1 MNPTDHIAQLVEQL
15 NEHNYRYAVL
25 NDPAISDQAYDTLM
39 RELSDLEA
47 QHPDLVQPDSP
58 TQRVTSDLTREFPT
72 VQHEVPMLSL
82 DNTYS
87 EDELRDFE
95 DRIRR
100 ELPDEE
106 LQYIAELKIDGVA
119 LSLIYENG
127 LLTRGV
133 TRGNGTQGEDITP
146 NVKTIRSIPI
156 RLKACAESM
165 SSNDSIG
172 EGLFSN
178 PVPYCEIRGEVYLD
192 HNTFDAINFQR
203 EKNEENP
210 FANPRNATSGSLKL
224 QDAQQ
229 VAERRLSFF
238 AYSFRS
244 PAIQLPTHGENLS
257 YLERLGLPVTENALC
272 NNIDDIL
279 TFARKWQE
287 KRPDLPYDIDGIVIK
302 VNSITQ
308 QNKLGA
314 TSKSPR
320 WAISYKYSAEQAE
333 TVLKRITLQ
342 VGRTGVI
349 TPVANLEPLQLAGT
363 TVSRAT
369 LHNAEELERKDI
381 REGDTV
387 ILEKGGDVIPKV
399 VRVVTAKR
407 AKDTVAFEFPKNC
420 PICDAPLIKDESE
433 VAIRCDNSQ
442 CPAQLKG
449 NIRHFA
455 SRTAM
460 DIEGLGIALVEQLVN
475 SGLVRDVGDLYN
487 LELDEL
493 AGLERMAEKSAQ
505 NVLAALKAS
514 KQQPFHRVLFA
525 LGIRHVGATVART
538 LSDNFRSID
547 RLRDTPPEEIAA
559 VHEIGAA
566 IAESIHT
573 YLNDNSN
580 WDWMGWVFNPSPNIY
595 AHIDKGGDWNLIK
608 KLRAAGINLESEAP
622 AETGPKDLNGK
633 TVVVTGTF
641 SRWGRQQF
649 QDRIRTL
656 GGKPTSSV
664 SGKTTLVIAGEKAGS
679 KLAKAEQLGIEILDE
694 EEFFSKY
701 IGEEDAS

>member
-1 MNPTDHIAQLVEQL
+1 MNPADRIAQLVEQL

-25 NDPAISDQAYDTLM
+25 NDPAISDRAYDTLM
-39 RELSDLEA
+39 RELSDLET

-72 VQHEVPMLSL
+72 VQHEIPMLSL

-106 LQYIAELKIDGVA
+106 LQYVAELKIDGVA

-156 RLKACAESM
+156 RL
-165 SSNDSIG
+165 SN
-172 EGLFSN
+172 L
-178 PVPYCEIRGEVYLD
+178 VPYCEIRGEVYLD
-192 HNTFDAINFQR
+192 HNTFDAINVQR

-257 YLERLGLPVTENALC
+257 YLERLGLPVNTNHALC
-272 NNIDDIL
+272 DNIDDIL
-279 TFARKWQE
+279 TQAREWEEERQKLE
-287 KRPDLPYDIDGIVIK
+287 YDIDGIVIK
-302 VNSITQ
+302 VNSIAQ

-333 TVLKRITLQ
+333 TVLEDITLQ
-342 VGRTGVI
+342 VGRTGVV
-349 TPVANLEPLQLAGT
+349 TPVANLEPVQLAGT

-381 REGDTV
+381 RKGDTV

-407 AKDTVAFEFPKNC
+407 AKDAIAFEFPKNC
-420 PICDAPLIKDESE
+420 PVCKSPLIKDESE
-433 VAIRCDNSQ
+433 VAIRCENTQ

-460 DIEGLGIALVEQLVN
+460 DIEGLGTALVDQLVDN
-475 SGLVRDVGDLYN
+475 KLVRDVGDLYN
-487 LELDEL
+487 LESKEL
-493 AGLERMAEKSAQ
+493 AGLERMAKKSAQ
-505 NVLAALKAS
+505 NVLDALENS

-538 LSDNFRSID
+538 LSDNFHSID
-547 RLRDTPPEEIAA
+547 RLRDIPPEEIAA
-559 VHEIGAA
+559 IHEIGGA

-573 YLNDNSN
+573 YLNIESN
-580 WDWMGWVFNPSPNIY
+580 WAIVE
-595 AHIDKGGDWNLIK
+595 

-622 AETGPKDLNGK
+622 ADTGPKPLDGK

-641 SRWGRQQF
+641 TRWGRQQA
-649 QDRIRTL
+649 QDLIRAL

-664 SGKTTLVIAGEKAGS
+664 SGKTDLVIAGEKAGS
-679 KLAKAEQLGIEILDE
+679 KRTKAEQLGIDILDE
-694 EEFFSKY
+694 EAFFSKY
-701 IGEEDAS
+701 VREENA

>member
-1 MNPTDHIAQLVEQL
+1 MKPTDRIAQLVEQL

-25 NDPAISDQAYDTLM
+25 NNPAISDRAYDALM
-39 RELSDLEA
+39 RELIDLEA
-47 QHPDLVQPDSP
+47 RHPDLIQPDSP

-100 ELPDEE
+100 ELPEEE
-106 LQYIAELKIDGVA
+106 LQYVAELKIDGVA

-156 RLKACAESM
+156 RLK
-165 SSNDSIG
+165 D
-172 EGLFSN
+172 

-192 HNTFDAINFQR
+192 HNTFDAINVQR
-203 EKNEENP
+203 EENEENP

-244 PAIQLPTHGENLS
+244 RDIQLSTHSENLS
-257 YLERLGLPVTENALC
+257 YLERLGLPVTENDLC
-272 NNIDDIL
+272 NNIDDII
-279 TFARKWQE
+279 TQAREWQE
-287 KRPDLPYDIDGIVIK
+287 KRPDLEYDIDGIVIK
-302 VNSITQ
+302 VNSIAQ

-349 TPVANLEPLQLAGT
+349 TPVANLEPVQLAGT

-399 VRVVTAKR
+399 VRVVAAKR
-407 AKDTVAFEFPKNC
+407 TKDAIAFEFPKNC
-420 PICDAPLIKDESE
+420 PVCNGPLIKDETE

-460 DIEGLGIALVEQLVN
+460 DIEGLGTALVEQLVDN
-475 SGLVRDVGDLYN
+475 KLVRDVGDLYN
-487 LELDEL
+487 LKLEQL
-493 AGLERMAEKSAQ
+493 ADLERMAEKSAQ
-505 NVLAALKAS
+505 NVRDALETS

-525 LGIRHVGATVART
+525 LGIRHIGATVARA
-538 LSDNFRSID
+538 LSDNFHSID
-547 RLRDTPPEEIAA
+547 RLRDTPPEEIEA
-559 VHEIGAA
+559 VHEIGTA
-566 IAESIHT
+566 IAKSIHT
-573 YLNDNSN
+573 YLNIDSN
-580 WDWMGWVFNPSPNIY
+580 WTIVE
-595 AHIDKGGDWNLIK
+595 
-608 KLRAAGINLESEAP
+608 KLRDAGITLESEAP
-622 AETGPKDLNGK
+622 AETGPKPLDGK

-641 SRWGRQQF
+641 SRWGRQQA
-649 QDRIRTL
+649 QDLIRAL

-664 SGKTTLVIAGEKAGS
+664 SGKTDLVIAGEKAGS
-679 KLAKAEQLGIEILDE
+679 KLTKAEQLNIEILNE
-694 EEFFSKY
+694 EKFFSKY
-701 IGEEDAS
+701 IGEENV

>member
-1 MNPTDHIAQLVEQL
+1 MTPTDRIAQLVEQL

-25 NDPAISDQAYDTLM
+25 NAPVISDQAYDALM

-47 QHPDLVQPDSP
+47 RHPDLIQPDSP

-106 LQYIAELKIDGVA
+106 LQYVAELKIDGVA

-133 TRGNGTQGEDITP
+133 TRGDGTHGEDITP
-146 NVKTIRSIPI
+146 NVKTIKSIPI
-156 RLKACAESM
+156 RL
-165 SSNDSIG
+165 
-172 EGLFSN
+172 SN
-178 PVPYCEIRGEVYLD
+178 PVPDCEIRGEVYLKHED
-192 HNTFDAINFQR
+192 FDEINIQR

-229 VAERRLSFF
+229 VAERRLSFL
-238 AYSFRS
+238 AYNFRLLK
-244 PAIQLPTHGENLS
+244 AEQATHLSTHYENLS
-257 YLERLGLPVTENALC
+257 HLDHLNVPVTENTLC

-279 TFARKWQE
+279 TFAREWQE
-287 KRPDLPYDIDGIVIK
+287 KRPDLEYDIDGIVIK
-302 VNSITQ
+302 VNSIAQ

-320 WAISYKYSAEQAE
+320 WAISYKYSAEQTE

-342 VGRTGVI
+342 VGRTGVV
-349 TPVANLEPLQLAGT
+349 TPVANLEPVQLAGT

-407 AKDTVAFEFPKNC
+407 AKDAIAFEFPKNC
-420 PICDAPLIKDESE
+420 PVCKAPLIEDETE

-442 CPAQLKG
+442 CSAQLKG

-460 DIEGLGIALVEQLVN
+460 DIEGLGTALVDQLVD
-475 SGLVRDVGDLYN
+475 SKLVRDVGDLYN
-487 LELDEL
+487 LKLGEL
-493 AGLERMAEKSAQ
+493 AGLERMAEKSAK
-505 NVLAALKAS
+505 NVLDALATS

-525 LGIRHVGATVART
+525 LGIRHIGDTVARV
-538 LSDNFRSID
+538 LSDNFHSID
-547 RLRDTPPEEIAA
+547 RLRDTPPEEIEA

-566 IAESIHT
+566 IAESIHA
-573 YLNDNSN
+573 YLDDNSN

-608 KLRAAGINLESEAP
+608 KLHAAGINLESETP
-622 AETGPKDLNGK
+622 ADTGPKPLDGK

-641 SRWGRQQF
+641 SHWGRQQI
-649 QDRIRTL
+649 QDHIRTL

-664 SGKTTLVIAGEKAGS
+664 SGKTDLVIAGENAGS
-679 KLAKAEQLGIEILDE
+679 KLEKAIQLGIAILKE
-694 EEFFSKY
+694 EKFVELIDK
-701 IGEEDAS
+701 ENA

>member
-1 MNPTDHIAQLVEQL
+1 MKPSDRIAQLVEQL

-25 NDPAISDQAYDTLM
+25 NDPVISDREYDVLM
-39 RELSDLEA
+39 RELGDLEA
-47 QHPDLVQPDSP
+47 RHPDLIQPDSP

-106 LQYIAELKIDGVA
+106 LQYVAELKIDGVA

-133 TRGNGTQGEDITP
+133 TRGNGTQGEDVTP

-156 RLKACAESM
+156 RLK
-165 SSNDSIG
+165 D
-172 EGLFSN
+172 

-192 HNTFDAINFQR
+192 HNTFDAINVQR

-229 VAERRLSFF
+229 VAERHLSFL

-244 PAIQLPTHGENLS
+244 PDTQLPTHGENLS
-257 YLERLGLPVTENALC
+257 YLERLGLPVTENDLC
-272 NNIDDIL
+272 NNIDDII
-279 TFARKWQE
+279 TQAREWQE
-287 KRPDLPYDIDGIVIK
+287 KRPDLEYDIDGIVIK
-302 VNSITQ
+302 VNSIAQ

-320 WAISYKYSAEQAE
+320 WAISFKYSAEQAE
-333 TVLKRITLQ
+333 TVLEDITLQ
-342 VGRTGVI
+342 VGRTGVV
-349 TPVANLEPLQLAGT
+349 TPVANLKSVQLAGT

-381 REGDTV
+381 RKGDTV

-407 AKDTVAFEFPKNC
+407 AKDAIAFEFPKNC
-420 PICDAPLIKDESE
+420 PVCKSPLIKDESE
-433 VAIRCDNSQ
+433 VAIRCENSQ

-460 DIEGLGIALVEQLVN
+460 DIEGLGTALVEQLVN
-475 SGLVRDVGDLYN
+475 RKLVRDVGDLYN

-493 AGLERMAEKSAQ
+493 ADLERLAKKSAQ
-505 NVLAALKAS
+505 NVLDALKAS
-514 KQQPFHRVLFA
+514 KQQPFHCVLFA
-525 LGIRHVGATVART
+525 LGIRHIGATVART
-538 LSDNFRSID
+538 LSDNFHSID

-573 YLNDNSN
+573 YLNIESN
-580 WDWMGWVFNPSPNIY
+580 WAIVE
-595 AHIDKGGDWNLIK
+595 
-608 KLRAAGINLESEAP
+608 KLRAAGISLESEAP
-622 AETGPKDLNGK
+622 ADTGSKPLDGK

-641 SRWGRQQF
+641 SRWGRQQA
-649 QDRIRTL
+649 QDLIRTL

-664 SGKTTLVIAGEKAGS
+664 SGKTDLVIAGEKAGS
-679 KLAKAEQLGIEILDE
+679 KRTKAEQLDIDILDE

-701 IGEEDAS
+701 VSEENV

>member
-1 MNPTDHIAQLVEQL
+1 MTPTNRIAQLVEQL

-25 NDPAISDQAYDTLM
+25 NDPAISDREYDALM
-39 RELSDLEA
+39 DELSDLEA
-47 QHPDLVQPDSP
+47 RHPDLIQPDSP

-72 VQHEVPMLSL
+72 VQHDIPMLSL

-106 LQYIAELKIDGVA
+106 LQYVAELKIDGVA

-146 NVKTIRSIPI
+146 NVKTIKSIPI
-156 RLKACAESM
+156 RLKTCAESM

-192 HNTFDAINFQR
+192 HNTFDAINVLR

-257 YLERLGLPVTENALC
+257 YLERLGLPVNANRALC
-272 NNIDDIL
+272 DNIDDIIAQ
-279 TFARKWQE
+279 AREWQE

-302 VNSITQ
+302 VNSIAQ

-349 TPVANLEPLQLAGT
+349 TPVANLKPVQLAGT

-407 AKDTVAFEFPKNC
+407 AKDTIAFEFPKNC
-420 PICDAPLIKDESE
+420 PVCDAPLIKDKTE

-442 CPAQLKG
+442 CLAQLKG

-460 DIEGLGIALVEQLVN
+460 DIEGLGIALVEQLVDN
-475 SGLVRDVGDLYN
+475 ELELVRDVGDLYN
-487 LELDEL
+487 LELEQL

-505 NVLAALKAS
+505 NVLNALEAS

-525 LGIRHVGATVART
+525 LGIRHIGATVARA
-538 LSDNFRSID
+538 LSDNFHSID
-547 RLRDTPPEEIAA
+547 RLRDTQPEEIEA
-559 VHEIGAA
+559 VHEIGSA

-573 YLNDNSN
+573 YLNTESN
-580 WDWMGWVFNPSPNIY
+580 WTIVE
-595 AHIDKGGDWNLIK
+595 

-622 AETGPKDLNGK
+622 ADTGPKPLDGK

-641 SRWGRQQF
+641 SRWGRQQA
-649 QDRIRTL
+649 QDLIRTL

-664 SGKTTLVIAGEKAGS
+664 SGKTDLVIAGEKAGS
-679 KLAKAEQLGIEILDE
+679 KRTKAEQLGIDVLNE
-694 EEFFSKY
+694 EEFVEL
-701 IGEEDAS
+701 IGEENA

>member
-1 MNPTDHIAQLVEQL
+1 MTPTNRIAQLVEQL

-25 NDPAISDQAYDTLM
+25 NAPAISDREYDTLM

-47 QHPDLVQPDSP
+47 RHPNLIQPDSP

-72 VQHEVPMLSL
+72 VQHDIPMLSL

-106 LQYIAELKIDGVA
+106 LQYVAELKIDGVA

-146 NVKTIRSIPI
+146 NVKTIKSIPI
-156 RLKACAESM
+156 RLKACAE
-165 SSNDSIG
+165 I
-172 EGLFSN
+172 GLFSN

-192 HNTFDAINFQR
+192 HNTFDAINVLR

-257 YLERLGLPVTENALC
+257 YLERLGLPVNANRALC
-272 NNIDDIL
+272 DNIDDIIAQ
-279 TFARKWQE
+279 AREWQE

-302 VNSITQ
+302 VNSIAQ

-333 TVLKRITLQ
+333 TVLKEITLQ

-349 TPVANLEPLQLAGT
+349 TPVANLEPVQLAGT

-381 REGDTV
+381 QEGDTV

-407 AKDTVAFEFPKNC
+407 AKDAIAFEFPKNC
-420 PICDAPLIKDESE
+420 PVCDATLIKDKSE

-449 NIRHFA
+449 NLRHFA

-460 DIEGLGIALVEQLVN
+460 DIEGLGIALVEQLVDN
-475 SGLVRDVGDLYN
+475 KLVRHVGDLYN
-487 LELDEL
+487 LKLDEL

-505 NVLAALKAS
+505 NVLDALEAS
-514 KQQPFHRVLFA
+514 KQQPFYRVLFA
-525 LGIRHVGATVART
+525 LGIRHIGATVARV
-538 LSDNFRSID
+538 LSDNFHSID
-547 RLRDTPPEEIAA
+547 RLRDTQPEKIEV
-559 VHEIGAA
+559 VHEIGTA

-573 YLNDNSN
+573 YLNTESN
-580 WDWMGWVFNPSPNIY
+580 WTIVE
-595 AHIDKGGDWNLIK
+595 

-622 AETGPKDLNGK
+622 AETGPKPLNGK

-641 SRWGRQQF
+641 SRWGRQQA
-649 QDRIRTL
+649 QDLIRAL

-664 SGKTTLVIAGEKAGS
+664 SGKTDLVIAGEKAGS
-679 KLAKAEQLGIEILDE
+679 KRTKAEQLGIDVLNE
-694 EEFFSKY
+694 EEFVEL
-701 IGEEDAS
+701 IGEENA

>member
-1 MNPTDHIAQLVEQL
+1 MNPTDRIAQLVEQL

-25 NDPAISDQAYDTLM
+25 NDPVISDREYDTLM

-47 QHPDLVQPDSP
+47 RHPDLIQPDSP

-72 VQHEVPMLSL
+72 VQHDIPMLSL

-106 LQYIAELKIDGVA
+106 LQYVAELKIDGVA

-146 NVKTIRSIPI
+146 NVKTIKSIPI

-192 HNTFDAINFQR
+192 HNTFDEINVQR

-244 PAIQLPTHGENLS
+244 PAIQLSTHGENLS
-257 YLERLGLPVTENALC
+257 YLERLGLPVNTNRALC
-272 NNIDDIL
+272 DNIDDIIAQ
-279 TFARKWQE
+279 AREWQE

-302 VNSITQ
+302 VNNIAQ

-349 TPVANLEPLQLAGT
+349 TPVANLEPVQLAGT

-407 AKDTVAFEFPKNC
+407 AKDAIAFEFPKNC
-420 PICDAPLIKDESE
+420 PVCKAPLTEDETE

-460 DIEGLGIALVEQLVN
+460 DIEGLGIALVDQLVDN
-475 SGLVRDVGDLYN
+475 KLVRDVGDLYN
-487 LELDEL
+487 LKLEQL
-493 AGLERMAEKSAQ
+493 ADLERMAEKSAQ
-505 NVLAALKAS
+505 NVLQALEAS

-525 LGIRHVGATVART
+525 LGIRHIGATVARV
-538 LSDNFRSID
+538 LSDNFHSID
-547 RLRDTPPEEIAA
+547 RLRDTQPEEIEA

-566 IAESIHT
+566 IAESIHI
-573 YLNDNSN
+573 YLNTESN
-580 WDWMGWVFNPSPNIY
+580 WTIVE
-595 AHIDKGGDWNLIK
+595 

-622 AETGPKDLNGK
+622 ADTGPKPLDGK

-641 SRWGRQQF
+641 SRWGRQQA
-649 QDRIRTL
+649 QDLIRTL
-656 GGKPTSSV
+656 GGTPTSSV
-664 SGKTTLVIAGEKAGS
+664 SGKTDLVIAGEKAGS
-679 KLAKAEQLGIEILDE
+679 KLAKAEQLDIKILDE
-694 EEFFSKY
+694 EAFVKL
-701 IGEEDAS
+701 IDEENA

>member
-1 MNPTDHIAQLVEQL
+1 MTPTNRIAQLVEQL

-25 NDPAISDQAYDTLM
+25 NDPAISDREYDALM
-39 RELSDLEA
+39 DELSDLEA
-47 QHPDLVQPDSP
+47 RHPHLIQPDSP

-72 VQHEVPMLSL
+72 VQHDIPMLSL

-106 LQYIAELKIDGVA
+106 LQYVAELKIDGVA

-146 NVKTIRSIPI
+146 NVKTIKSIPI
-156 RLKACAESM
+156 RLKTCAE
-165 SSNDSIG
+165 I
-172 EGLFSN
+172 GLFSN

-192 HNTFDAINFQR
+192 HNTFDAINVLR

-257 YLERLGLPVTENALC
+257 YLERLGLPVNANRALC
-272 NNIDDIL
+272 DNIDDIIAQ
-279 TFARKWQE
+279 AREWQE

-302 VNSITQ
+302 VNSIAQ

-333 TVLKRITLQ
+333 TVLKEITLQ

-349 TPVANLEPLQLAGT
+349 TPVANLEPVQLAGT

-369 LHNAEELERKDI
+369 LHNAGELERKDI

-407 AKDTVAFEFPKNC
+407 TKDAIAFKFPKNC
-420 PICDAPLIKDESE
+420 PVCNGPLIKDKTE

-442 CPAQLKG
+442 CLAQLKG

-460 DIEGLGIALVEQLVN
+460 DIEGLGTALVEQLVDR
-475 SGLVRDVGDLYN
+475 GLVRDVGDLYN
-487 LELDEL
+487 LELEQL
-493 AGLERMAEKSAQ
+493 ANLERMAEKSAQ
-505 NVLAALKAS
+505 NVLDALEAS

-525 LGIRHVGATVART
+525 LGILHIGATVARV
-538 LSDNFRSID
+538 LSDNFHNID
-547 RLRDTPPEEIAA
+547 HLRDTQPEEIEA

-566 IAESIHT
+566 IAESIHA
-573 YLNDNSN
+573 YLNIDSN
-580 WDWMGWVFNPSPNIY
+580 WAIV
-595 AHIDKGGDWNLIK
+595 K
-608 KLRAAGINLESEAP
+608 KLRATGINLESEAP
-622 AETGPKDLNGK
+622 ADTGPKPLDGK

-641 SRWGRQQF
+641 SRWGRQQA
-649 QDRIRTL
+649 QDLIRAL

-664 SGKTTLVIAGEKAGS
+664 SGKTDLVIVGEKAGS
-679 KLAKAEQLGIEILDE
+679 KRTKAEQLGIDVLNE

-701 IGEEDAS
+701 ISEENA

>member
-1 MNPTDHIAQLVEQL
+1 MTPTNRIAQLVEQL

-25 NDPAISDQAYDTLM
+25 NDPVISDREYDTLL

-47 QHPDLVQPDSP
+47 RHPDLIQPDSP

-72 VQHEVPMLSL
+72 VQHDIPMLSL

-146 NVKTIRSIPI
+146 NVKTIKSIPI
-156 RLKACAESM
+156 RLKACAE
-165 SSNDSIG
+165 I
-172 EGLFSN
+172 GLFSN
-178 PVPYCEIRGEVYLD
+178 LVPYCEIRGEVYLD
-192 HNTFDAINFQR
+192 HNTFDAINVQR

-257 YLERLGLPVTENALC
+257 YLERLGLPVNANRALC
-272 NNIDDIL
+272 DNIDDIIAQ
-279 TFARKWQE
+279 AREWQE

-302 VNSITQ
+302 VNSLAQ

-333 TVLKRITLQ
+333 TVLKEITLQ

-349 TPVANLEPLQLAGT
+349 TPVANLEPVQLAGT

-407 AKDTVAFEFPKNC
+407 TKDAIAFKFPKNC
-420 PICDAPLIKDESE
+420 PVCNGPLVKDKTE

-460 DIEGLGIALVEQLVN
+460 DIEGLGTALVEQLVDN
-475 SGLVRDVGDLYN
+475 EFVRDVGDLYN

-493 AGLERMAEKSAQ
+493 ASLERMAEKSAQ
-505 NVLAALKAS
+505 NVLNALKAS

-525 LGIRHVGATVART
+525 LGIRHIGATVARA
-538 LSDNFRSID
+538 LSDNFHSID
-547 RLRDTPPEEIAA
+547 RLRETQPEEIEA
-559 VHEIGAA
+559 VHEIGTA
-566 IAESIHT
+566 IAESIHA
-573 YLNDNSN
+573 YLDDKNN
-580 WDWMGWVFNPSPNIY
+580 WAIVE
-595 AHIDKGGDWNLIK
+595 
-608 KLRAAGINLESEAP
+608 KLRAAGLILETEAP
-622 AETGPKDLNGK
+622 TDTGPKPLDDK

-641 SRWGRQQF
+641 SRWGRQQA
-649 QDRIRTL
+649 QDLIRTL

-664 SGKTTLVIAGEKAGS
+664 SGKTDLVIAGEKAGS
-679 KLAKAEQLGIEILDE
+679 KRTKAEQLGIDILDE
-694 EEFFSKY
+694 EAFVEL
-701 IGEEDAS
+701 IGEENA

>member
-1 MNPTDHIAQLVEQL
+1 MTPTNRIAQLVEQL

-25 NDPAISDQAYDTLM
+25 NDPAISDREYDALM
-39 RELSDLEA
+39 DELSDLEA
-47 QHPDLVQPDSP
+47 RHPNLIQPDSP

-72 VQHEVPMLSL
+72 VQHDIPMLSL

-100 ELPDEE
+100 ELPDED
-106 LQYIAELKIDGVA
+106 LQYVAELKIDGVA

-146 NVKTIRSIPI
+146 NVKTIKSIPI
-156 RLKACAESM
+156 RLKACAE
-165 SSNDSIG
+165 I
-172 EGLFSN
+172 GLFSN

-192 HNTFDAINFQR
+192 HNTFDAINVLR

-257 YLERLGLPVTENALC
+257 YLERLGLPVNANRALC
-272 NNIDDIL
+272 DNIDDIIAQ
-279 TFARKWQE
+279 AREWQE

-302 VNSITQ
+302 VNSIAQ

-349 TPVANLEPLQLAGT
+349 TPVANLEPVQLAGT

-369 LHNAEELERKDI
+369 LHNAEELKRKDI
-381 REGDTV
+381 QEGDTV

-399 VRVVTAKR
+399 VRVVTTKR
-407 AKDTVAFEFPKNC
+407 AKDAVKFKFPENC
-420 PICDAPLIKDESE
+420 PVCNTDLIIDESE
-433 VAIRCDNSQ
+433 VAIRCGNSQ

-460 DIEGLGIALVEQLVN
+460 DIEGLGTALVDQLVDN
-475 SGLVRDVGDLYN
+475 ELVRDVGDLYN
-487 LELDEL
+487 LQLNEL
-493 AGLERMAEKSAQ
+493 ASLERMAEKSAQ
-505 NVLAALKAS
+505 NVLDALEAS

-525 LGIRHVGATVART
+525 LGIRHIGATVARA
-538 LSDNFRSID
+538 LSDNFHSID
-547 RLRDTPPEEIAA
+547 RLRDTQPEEIEA

-566 IAESIHT
+566 IAESIHA
-573 YLNDNSN
+573 YLNIKSN
-580 WDWMGWVFNPSPNIY
+580 WAIV
-595 AHIDKGGDWNLIK
+595 K
-608 KLRAAGINLESEAP
+608 KLRRAGINLESETP
-622 AETGPKDLNGK
+622 TDTGPKPLDDK

-641 SRWGRQQF
+641 SRWGRQQA
-649 QDRIRTL
+649 QDLIRTL

-664 SGKTTLVIAGEKAGS
+664 SGKTDLVIAGEKAGS
-679 KLAKAEQLGIEILDE
+679 KRTKAEQLGIDVLNE
-694 EEFFSKY
+694 EEFVEL
-701 IGEEDAS
+701 IGEENA

>member
-1 MNPTDHIAQLVEQL
+1 MTPTNRIAQLVEQL

-25 NDPAISDQAYDTLM
+25 NDPAISDREYDALM
-39 RELSDLEA
+39 DELSDLEA
-47 QHPDLVQPDSP
+47 RHPNLIQPDSP

-72 VQHEVPMLSL
+72 VQHDIPMLSL

-106 LQYIAELKIDGVA
+106 LQYVAELKIDGVA

-146 NVKTIRSIPI
+146 NVKTIKSIPI
-156 RLKACAESM
+156 RLKTCAESM

-192 HNTFDAINFQR
+192 HNTFDAINVLR

-257 YLERLGLPVTENALC
+257 YLERLGLPVNANRALC
-272 NNIDDIL
+272 DNIDDIIAQ
-279 TFARKWQE
+279 AREWQE

-302 VNSITQ
+302 VNSIAQ

-349 TPVANLEPLQLAGT
+349 TPVANLKPVQLAGT

-407 AKDTVAFEFPKNC
+407 AKDAIAFEFPTNC
-420 PICDAPLIKDESE
+420 PVCKAPLTEDETE
-433 VAIRCDNSQ
+433 VAIRCENSQ

-460 DIEGLGIALVEQLVN
+460 DIEGLGIALVEQLVDN
-475 SGLVRDVGDLYN
+475 ELVRDVGDLYN
-487 LELDEL
+487 LKLEQL

-505 NVLAALKAS
+505 NVLNALEAS

-525 LGIRHVGATVART
+525 LGIRHIGTTVARA
-538 LSDNFRSID
+538 LSDNFHSID
-547 RLRDTPPEEIAA
+547 RLRDTPPEEIEA

-566 IAESIHT
+566 IAESIHA
-573 YLNDNSN
+573 YLKYEDN
-580 WDWMGWVFNPSPNIY
+580 WAIVE
-595 AHIDKGGDWNLIK
+595 
-608 KLRAAGINLESEAP
+608 KLRAADINLKSEAP
-622 AETGPKDLNGK
+622 ADTGPKPLDGEIGER
-633 TVVVTGTF
+633 VVVTGTF
-641 SRWGRQQF
+641 TRWGRQQI
-649 QDRIRTL
+649 QDLIRTL

-679 KLAKAEQLGIEILDE
+679 KRTKAEQLGIKILDE
-694 EEFFSKY
+694 EAFVKLIS
-701 IGEEDAS
+701 EENA

>member
-1 MNPTDHIAQLVEQL
+1 MNPTNRIAQLVEQL

-25 NDPAISDQAYDTLM
+25 NDPVISDREYDALM

-47 QHPDLVQPDSP
+47 RHPDLIQPDSP

-72 VQHEVPMLSL
+72 VQHDVPMLSL

-106 LQYIAELKIDGVA
+106 LQYVAELKIDGVA

-133 TRGNGTQGEDITP
+133 TRGNGTHGEDITP
-146 NVKTIRSIPI
+146 NVKTIKSIPI

-165 SSNDSIG
+165 SSNDAIG

-178 PVPYCEIRGEVYLD
+178 LIPYCEIRGEVYLD
-192 HNTFDAINFQR
+192 HNTFDAINVQR

-244 PAIQLPTHGENLS
+244 PTIQLPTHGENLS
-257 YLERLGLPVTENALC
+257 YLERLGLPVTEHVLC
-272 NNIDDIL
+272 KNIDDIIAQ
-279 TFARKWQE
+279 TREWQE
-287 KRPDLPYDIDGIVIK
+287 ERQKLEYDIDGIVIK
-302 VNSITQ
+302 VNSIAQ
-308 QNKLGA
+308 QHKLGA

-342 VGRTGVI
+342 VGRTGVV
-349 TPVANLEPLQLAGT
+349 TPVANLEPVQLAGT

-407 AKDTVAFEFPKNC
+407 AQDAVPFAFPKNC
-420 PICDAPLIKDESE
+420 PVCNALLIKDETE

-460 DIEGLGIALVEQLVN
+460 DIEGLGTALVEQLVDN
-475 SGLVRDVGDLYN
+475 KLVRDVGDLYN
-487 LELDEL
+487 LKLDEL

-505 NVLAALKAS
+505 NVLHALDAS
-514 KQQPFHRVLFA
+514 KQQSFHRVLFA
-525 LGIRHVGATVART
+525 LGIRHIGATVART
-538 LSDNFRSID
+538 LSDNFHNID
-547 RLRDTPPEEIAA
+547 RLRDTPPEEIEA

-573 YLNDNSN
+573 YLNIDSN
-580 WDWMGWVFNPSPNIY
+580 WAIVE
-595 AHIDKGGDWNLIK
+595 
-608 KLRAAGINLESEAP
+608 KLRAAGITLESEAP
-622 AETGPKDLNGK
+622 ADTGPKPLEDK

-641 SRWGRQQF
+641 TRWGRQQA
-649 QDRIRTL
+649 QDLIRAL

-664 SGKTTLVIAGEKAGS
+664 SGKTDLVIAGEKAGS
-679 KLAKAEQLGIEILDE
+679 KRTKAEQMGIDILDE
-694 EEFFSKY
+694 EAFVEL
-701 IGEEDAS
+701 IGEENA

>member
-1 MNPTDHIAQLVEQL
+1 MKPTDRIAQLVEQL

-25 NDPAISDQAYDTLM
+25 NAPVISDRAYDTLM

-47 QHPDLVQPDSP
+47 QHPDLIQPDSP

-72 VQHEVPMLSL
+72 VQHDIPMLSL

-106 LQYIAELKIDGVA
+106 LQYVAELKIDGVA

-146 NVKTIRSIPI
+146 NVKTIKSIPI
-156 RLKACAESM
+156 RL
-165 SSNDSIG
+165 
-172 EGLFSN
+172 SN
-178 PVPYCEIRGEVYLD
+178 PVPDCEIRGEVYLD
-192 HNTFDAINFQR
+192 HNTFDAINVQR

-210 FANPRNATSGSLKL
+210 FANPRNAASGSLKL

-244 PAIQLPTHGENLS
+244 PTILLPTHGENLS
-257 YLERLGLPVTENALC
+257 YLKRLGLPVNTNRALC
-272 NNIDDIL
+272 DNIEDIIAQ
-279 TFARKWQE
+279 AREWQE
-287 KRPDLPYDIDGIVIK
+287 KRPNLPYDIDGIVIK
-302 VNSITQ
+302 VNSIAQ

-342 VGRTGVI
+342 VGRTGVV
-349 TPVANLEPLQLAGT
+349 TPVANLEPVQLAGT

-399 VRVVTAKR
+399 VRVVEAKR
-407 AKDTVAFEFPKNC
+407 AQDAAEFEFPKNC
-420 PICDAPLIKDESE
+420 PICNALLIKDETE

-460 DIEGLGIALVEQLVN
+460 DIEGLGTALVEQLVD
-475 SGLVRDVGDLYN
+475 SERELVRDVGDLYN
-487 LELDEL
+487 LKLDEL

-505 NVLAALKAS
+505 NVLDALEKS

-525 LGIRHVGATVART
+525 LGIRHIGATVART
-538 LSDNFRSID
+538 LSDNFHSID
-547 RLRDTPPEEIAA
+547 RLRDTPPEEIEA
-559 VHEIGAA
+559 VHEIGTA
-566 IAESIHT
+566 IAESIHA
-573 YLNDNSN
+573 YLKDEDN
-580 WDWMGWVFNPSPNIY
+580 WTIVE
-595 AHIDKGGDWNLIK
+595 
-608 KLRAAGINLESEAP
+608 KLRAAGINLKSEAP
-622 AETGPKDLNGK
+622 ADTGPKPLAGEI
-633 TVVVTGTF
+633 VVITGTF
-641 SRWGRQQF
+641 TRWGRQQA
-649 QDRIRTL
+649 QDLIRAL
-656 GGKPTSSV
+656 GGTPTSSV

-679 KLAKAEQLGIEILDE
+679 KLAKARQMEDIEILNE

-701 IGEEDAS
+701 IEENA

>member
-1 MNPTDHIAQLVEQL
+1 MKPTDRIAQLVEQL

-25 NDPAISDQAYDTLM
+25 NDPAISDREYDALM

-72 VQHEVPMLSL
+72 VQHEIPMLSL

-106 LQYIAELKIDGVA
+106 LQYVAELKIDGVA

-156 RLKACAESM
+156 RLK
-165 SSNDSIG
+165 D
-172 EGLFSN
+172 

-192 HNTFDAINFQR
+192 HNTFDAINVQR

-229 VAERRLSFF
+229 VAERHLSFF

-244 PAIQLPTHGENLS
+244 RDIQLPTHSENLS
-257 YLERLGLPVTENALC
+257 YLERLGLPVNTNHALC
-272 NNIDDIL
+272 DNIDDIL
-279 TFARKWQE
+279 TQAREWEEERQKL
-287 KRPDLPYDIDGIVIK
+287 KYDIDGIVIK

-320 WAISYKYSAEQAE
+320 WAISFKYSAEQAE
-333 TVLKRITLQ
+333 TVLESITLQ

-349 TPVANLEPLQLAGT
+349 TPVANLESVQLAGT

-381 REGDTV
+381 RKGDTV

-407 AKDTVAFEFPKNC
+407 AKDTIAFEFPKNC
-420 PICDAPLIKDESE
+420 PICNGPLIKDESE

-460 DIEGLGIALVEQLVN
+460 DIEGLGTALVDQLVD
-475 SGLVRDVGDLYN
+475 SELVRDVGDLYN
-487 LELDEL
+487 LKLDEL

-505 NVLAALKAS
+505 NILDALEAS

-525 LGIRHVGATVART
+525 LGIRHIGATVART
-538 LSDNFRSID
+538 LSDNFYSID

-573 YLNDNSN
+573 YLDDNSN

-622 AETGPKDLNGK
+622 ADTGPKPLDGK

-641 SRWGRQQF
+641 SRWGRQQA
-649 QDRIRTL
+649 QDLIRAL

-664 SGKTTLVIAGEKAGS
+664 SGKTDLVIAGEKAGS
-679 KLAKAEQLGIEILDE
+679 KRTKAEQLGIDILDE

-701 IGEEDAS
+701 VSEENV

>member
-1 MNPTDHIAQLVEQL
+1 MTPTNRIAQLVEQL

-25 NDPAISDQAYDTLM
+25 NDPAISDREYDALM
-39 RELSDLEA
+39 DELSDLEA
-47 QHPDLVQPDSP
+47 RHPDLIQPDSP

-72 VQHEVPMLSL
+72 VQHDIPMLSL

-106 LQYIAELKIDGVA
+106 LQYVAELKIDGVA

-146 NVKTIRSIPI
+146 NVKTIKSIPI
-156 RLKACAESM
+156 RLKTCAESM

-192 HNTFDAINFQR
+192 HNTFDAINVLR

-257 YLERLGLPVTENALC
+257 YLERLGLPVNANRTPC
-272 NNIDDIL
+272 DNIDDIIAQ
-279 TFARKWQE
+279 AREWQE
-287 KRPDLPYDIDGIVIK
+287 KRPGLPYDIDGIVIK
-302 VNSITQ
+302 VNSIAQ

-333 TVLKRITLQ
+333 TVLKEITLQ

-349 TPVANLEPLQLAGT
+349 TPVANLEPVQLAGT

-407 AKDTVAFEFPKNC
+407 AKDTIAFEFPKNC
-420 PICDAPLIKDESE
+420 PVCDAPLIKDETE
-433 VAIRCDNSQ
+433 VAIRCENPQ
-442 CPAQLKG
+442 CLAQLKG

-460 DIEGLGIALVEQLVN
+460 DIEGLGTALVEQLVDN
-475 SGLVRDVGDLYN
+475 ELELVRDVGDLYS
-487 LELDEL
+487 LELEQL
-493 AGLERMAEKSAQ
+493 EGLERMAEKSAQ
-505 NVLAALKAS
+505 NVLDALEAS

-525 LGIRHVGATVART
+525 LGIRHIGATVARV
-538 LSDNFRSID
+538 LSDNFHNID
-547 RLRDTPPEEIAA
+547 RLRDTQPEEIEA
-559 VHEIGAA
+559 VHEIGSA

-573 YLNDNSN
+573 YLNTESN
-580 WDWMGWVFNPSPNIY
+580 WTIVE
-595 AHIDKGGDWNLIK
+595 

-622 AETGPKDLNGK
+622 ADTGPKPLDGK

-641 SRWGRQQF
+641 SRWGRQQA
-649 QDRIRTL
+649 QDLIRAL

-664 SGKTTLVIAGEKAGS
+664 SGKTDLVIAGEKAGS
-679 KLAKAEQLGIEILDE
+679 KLAKAEQLGIDVLNE
-694 EEFFSKY
+694 EEFVEL
-701 IGEEDAS
+701 IGEENA

>member
-1 MNPTDHIAQLVEQL
+1 MRPIDRIAQLVEQL

-25 NDPAISDQAYDTLM
+25 NDPVISDRDYDELM
-39 RELSDLEA
+39 RELKDLEA
-47 QHPDLVQPDSP
+47 QYPDLIQPDSP

-72 VQHEVPMLSL
+72 VQHDVPMLSL

-95 DRIRR
+95 ARIRR

-146 NVKTIRSIPI
+146 NVKTIKSIPI
-156 RLKACAESM
+156 RLKACAEM
-165 SSNDSIG
+165 
-172 EGLFSN
+172 GLFSN

-192 HNTFDAINFQR
+192 HNTFDAINVQR

-244 PAIQLPTHGENLS
+244 PDTQLPTHGENLS
-257 YLERLGLPVTENALC
+257 YLECLGLPVNTHHALC
-272 NNIDDIL
+272 NNIDDII
-279 TFARKWQE
+279 TQAREWQE

-302 VNSITQ
+302 VNSIAQ

-320 WAISYKYSAEQAE
+320 WAISYKYSAVQAE
-333 TVLKRITLQ
+333 TVLKHITLQ
-342 VGRTGVI
+342 VGRTGVV
-349 TPVANLEPLQLAGT
+349 TPVANLEPVQLAGT

-399 VRVVTAKR
+399 VRVVTTKR
-407 AKDTVAFEFPKNC
+407 VKDTAAFEFPKNC
-420 PICDAPLIKDESE
+420 PVCRAPLIKDETE

-442 CPAQLKG
+442 CSAQLKG

-460 DIEGLGIALVEQLVN
+460 DIEGLGTALVEQLVDN
-475 SGLVRDVGDLYN
+475 ELVRDVGDLYN
-487 LELDEL
+487 LKLEQL
-493 AGLERMAEKSAQ
+493 ADLERMAEKSAQ
-505 NVLAALKAS
+505 NVLNALEAS

-525 LGIRHVGATVART
+525 LGIRHIGATVARV
-538 LSDNFRSID
+538 LSDNFHSID
-547 RLRDTPPEEIAA
+547 RLRDTPPEEIEA

-573 YLNDNSN
+573 YLNIDSN
-580 WDWMGWVFNPSPNIY
+580 WNI
-595 AHIDKGGDWNLIK
+595 IE
-608 KLRAAGINLESEAP
+608 KLRAAGINLESETP
-622 AETGPKDLNGK
+622 ADTGPKPLEDK

-641 SRWGRQQF
+641 SRWGRQQA
-649 QDRIRTL
+649 QDLIRAL

-664 SGKTTLVIAGEKAGS
+664 SGKTDLVIAGEKAGS
-679 KLAKAEQLGIEILDE
+679 KRTKAEQLGIDILDE
-694 EEFFSKY
+694 NAFVKL
-701 IGEEDAS
+701 IGEENIP

>member
-1 MNPTDHIAQLVEQL
+1 MNPTDRIAQLVEQL

-25 NDPAISDQAYDTLM
+25 NDPVISDREYDALLD
-39 RELSDLEA
+39 ELRDLEA
-47 QHPDLVQPDSP
+47 RHPDLIQPDSP

-72 VQHEVPMLSL
+72 VQHDIPMLSL

-106 LQYIAELKIDGVA
+106 LQYVAELKIDGVA

-146 NVKTIRSIPI
+146 NVKTIKSIPI
-156 RLKACAESM
+156 RLKASAEM
-165 SSNDSIG
+165 
-172 EGLFSN
+172 GLFSN

-192 HNTFDAINFQR
+192 HNTFDAINVQR

-244 PAIQLPTHGENLS
+244 PNIQLPTHGENLS
-257 YLERLGLPVTENALC
+257 YLESLGLPVNTNRALC
-272 NNIDDIL
+272 DNIDDIL
-279 TFARKWQE
+279 AQAREWQE

-314 TSKSPR
+314 TSKNPR

-333 TVLKRITLQ
+333 TVLKHITLQ

-349 TPVANLEPLQLAGT
+349 TPVANLKPVQLAGT

-407 AKDTVAFEFPKNC
+407 AKDAIAFEFPKNC
-420 PICDAPLIKDESE
+420 PVCDTPLIKDETE

-460 DIEGLGIALVEQLVN
+460 DIEGLGTALVEQLVD
-475 SGLVRDVGDLYN
+475 SELVRDVGDLYN
-487 LELDEL
+487 LELEQL
-493 AGLERMAEKSAQ
+493 ASLERMAEKSAQ
-505 NVLAALKAS
+505 NVLDALETS
-514 KQQPFHRVLFA
+514 KKQPFHRVLFA
-525 LGIRHVGATVART
+525 LGIRHIGTTVARA
-538 LSDNFRSID
+538 LSDNFHNID
-547 RLRDTPPEEIAA
+547 RLREIPPEEIEA
-559 VHEIGAA
+559 VHEIGTA
-566 IAESIHT
+566 IAESIHA
-573 YLNDNSN
+573 YLNIDSN
-580 WDWMGWVFNPSPNIY
+580 WAIVE
-595 AHIDKGGDWNLIK
+595 
-608 KLRAAGINLESEAP
+608 KLRDAGIKLESETP
-622 AETGPKDLNGK
+622 ADTGPKPLNGK

-641 SRWGRQQF
+641 SRWGRQQA
-649 QDRIRTL
+649 QDLIRAL

-664 SGKTTLVIAGEKAGS
+664 SGKTDLVIAGEKAGS
-679 KLAKAEQLGIEILDE
+679 KRTKAEQLNIEILDE
-694 EEFFSKY
+694 ASFVEL
-701 IGEEDAS
+701 IGEENV

>member
-1 MNPTDHIAQLVEQL
+1 MTPTDRIAQLVEQL

-25 NDPAISDQAYDTLM
+25 NDPVISDRAYDALM
-39 RELSDLEA
+39 RELSDLETR
-47 QHPDLVQPDSP
+47 HPDLIQPDSP
-58 TQRVTSDLTREFPT
+58 TQRVTSDLTLQFPT
-72 VQHEVPMLSL
+72 VQHDVPMLSL

-106 LQYIAELKIDGVA
+106 LQYVAELKIDGVA

-146 NVKTIRSIPI
+146 NVKTIKSIPI

-178 PVPYCEIRGEVYLD
+178 PVPDCEIRGEVYLD
-192 HNTFDAINFQR
+192 HNTFDAINVQR

-244 PAIQLPTHGENLS
+244 PSMQLSTHDENLS
-257 YLERLGLPVTENALC
+257 YLERLGLPVNTNRALC
-272 NNIDDIL
+272 NNIDDIIAQ
-279 TFARKWQE
+279 AREWEEERQKLE
-287 KRPDLPYDIDGIVIK
+287 YDIDGIVIK
-302 VNSITQ
+302 VNNIAQ

-333 TVLKRITLQ
+333 TVLESITLQ
-342 VGRTGVI
+342 VGRTGVV
-349 TPVANLEPLQLAGT
+349 TPVANLKPVQLAGT

-407 AKDTVAFEFPKNC
+407 AKDAIAFVFPENC
-420 PICDAPLIKDESE
+420 PVCNAPLTKDESE

-460 DIEGLGIALVEQLVN
+460 DIEGLGTALVEQLVDN
-475 SGLVRDVGDLYN
+475 ELVRDVGDLYN
-487 LELDEL
+487 LKLDAL
-493 AGLERMAEKSAQ
+493 ADLERMAEKSAQ
-505 NVLAALKAS
+505 NVLDALDAS
-514 KQQPFHRVLFA
+514 KTRPFHLVLFA
-525 LGIRHVGATVART
+525 LGIRHIGATVART
-538 LSDNFRSID
+538 LSDNFHSID
-547 RLRDTPPEEIAA
+547 RLRDTPPEEIEA

-573 YLNDNSN
+573 YLNIDSN
-580 WDWMGWVFNPSPNIY
+580 WTI
-595 AHIDKGGDWNLIK
+595 IE
-608 KLRAAGINLESEAP
+608 KLRAAGITLASETP
-622 AETGPKDLNGK
+622 ADTGPKPLEDK

-641 SRWGRQQF
+641 TRWGRQQA
-649 QDRIRTL
+649 QDLIRAL

-664 SGKTTLVIAGEKAGS
+664 SGKTDLVIAGEKAGS
-679 KLAKAEQLGIEILDE
+679 KRTKAEQLGIDILDE
-694 EEFFSKY
+694 ESFVKL
-701 IGEEDAS
+701 IGEENAS

>member
-1 MNPTDHIAQLVEQL
+1 MNPTDRIAQLVEQL

-25 NDPAISDQAYDTLM
+25 NDPVISDRDYDALM

-47 QHPDLVQPDSP
+47 QHPDLIQPDSP

-72 VQHEVPMLSL
+72 VQHQVPMLSL

-106 LQYIAELKIDGVA
+106 LQYVAELKIDGVA

-146 NVKTIRSIPI
+146 NAKTIRSIPI
-156 RLKACAESM
+156 RL
-165 SSNDSIG
+165 
-172 EGLFSN
+172 SN

-192 HNTFDAINFQR
+192 HNTFDAINVQR

-257 YLERLGLPVTENALC
+257 YLERLGLPVNTNHALC

-279 TFARKWQE
+279 TQARDWQE

-302 VNSITQ
+302 VNDILQ

-333 TVLKRITLQ
+333 TVLEDITLQ

-349 TPVANLEPLQLAGT
+349 TPVANLKLVQLAGT

-407 AKDTVAFEFPKNC
+407 AKDAVKFKFPENC
-420 PICDAPLIKDESE
+420 PVCNSPLIKDESE

-460 DIEGLGIALVEQLVN
+460 DIEGLGTALVEQLVDR
-475 SGLVRDVGDLYN
+475 GLVRDVGDLYN
-487 LELDEL
+487 LELEQL
-493 AGLERMAEKSAQ
+493 ASLERMAEKSAQ
-505 NVLAALKAS
+505 NVLDALEKS

-525 LGIRHVGATVART
+525 LGIRHIGATVARA
-538 LSDNFRSID
+538 LSDNFHSID

-573 YLNDNSN
+573 YLDDNSN
-580 WDWMGWVFNPSPNIY
+580 WDWMGWVFNRSPNIY

-608 KLRAAGINLESEAP
+608 KLRAAGIRLESEAP
-622 AETGPKDLNGK
+622 AETGPKPLDGK

-641 SRWGRQQF
+641 SRWGRQQA
-649 QDRIRTL
+649 QDLIRTL

-664 SGKTTLVIAGEKAGS
+664 SGKTDLVIVGEKAGS
-679 KLAKAEQLGIEILDE
+679 KRTKAEQLGIDILDE
-694 EEFFSKY
+694 ESFVEL
-701 IGEEDAS
+701 IGEENA

>member
-1 MNPTDHIAQLVEQL
+1 MNPTDRIAQLVEQL

-25 NDPAISDQAYDTLM
+25 NDPVISDRDYDALM
-39 RELSDLEA
+39 DELRDLEA
-47 QHPDLVQPDSP
+47 RHPDLIQPDSP

-72 VQHEVPMLSL
+72 VQHDIPMLSL

-106 LQYIAELKIDGVA
+106 LQYVAELKIDGVA

-146 NVKTIRSIPI
+146 NVKTIKSIPI
-156 RLKACAESM
+156 RLKACAEM
-165 SSNDSIG
+165 
-172 EGLFSN
+172 GLFSN

-192 HNTFDAINFQR
+192 HNTFDTINVQR

-244 PAIQLPTHGENLS
+244 RDKQLSTHSENLS
-257 YLERLGLPVTENALC
+257 YLERLGLPVNANRALC
-272 NNIDDIL
+272 NNIDDIIAQ
-279 TFARKWQE
+279 AREWQK

-302 VNSITQ
+302 VNNIAQ

-333 TVLKRITLQ
+333 TVLERITLQ
-342 VGRTGVI
+342 VGRTGVV
-349 TPVANLEPLQLAGT
+349 TPVANLEPVQLAGT

-407 AKDTVAFEFPKNC
+407 AKEAIAFEFPKNC
-420 PICDAPLIKDESE
+420 PICNSPLIKDETE

-460 DIEGLGIALVEQLVN
+460 DIEGLGTALVDQLVD
-475 SGLVRDVGDLYN
+475 SKLVRDVGDLYN
-487 LELDEL
+487 LKLEQL

-505 NVLAALKAS
+505 NVLKALETS

-525 LGIRHVGATVART
+525 LGIRHIGATVARV
-538 LSDNFRSID
+538 LSDNFHSID
-547 RLRDTPPEEIAA
+547 RLRDTQPEEIEA

-573 YLNDNSN
+573 YLNIDSN
-580 WDWMGWVFNPSPNIY
+580 WAIVE
-595 AHIDKGGDWNLIK
+595 
-608 KLRAAGINLESEAP
+608 KLCRAGINLKSEAP
-622 AETGPKDLNGK
+622 ADTGPKPLDGK

-641 SRWGRQQF
+641 SRWGRQQA
-649 QDRIRTL
+649 QDLIRTL

-664 SGKTTLVIAGEKAGS
+664 SGKTDLVIAGEKAGS
-679 KLAKAEQLGIEILDE
+679 KLAKAEQLGIDILNE
-694 EEFFSKY
+694 EEFFNKY
-701 IGEEDAS
+701 VSEENA

>member
-1 MNPTDHIAQLVEQL
+1 MNPTDRIAQLVEQL

-25 NDPAISDQAYDTLM
+25 NAPTISDRDYDALM
-39 RELSDLEA
+39 DELSDLEA
-47 QHPDLVQPDSP
+47 RHPDLIQPDSP

-72 VQHEVPMLSL
+72 VQHDIPMLSL

-106 LQYIAELKIDGVA
+106 LQYVAELKIDGVA

-146 NVKTIRSIPI
+146 NVKTIKSIPI
-156 RLKACAESM
+156 RLKACAEM
-165 SSNDSIG
+165 
-172 EGLFSN
+172 ELFSN

-192 HNTFDAINFQR
+192 HNTFDAINVQR

-244 PAIQLPTHGENLS
+244 RDIQLSTHSENLS
-257 YLERLGLPVTENALC
+257 YLERLGLPVNANRALC
-272 NNIDDIL
+272 NNIDDIIAQ
-279 TFARKWQE
+279 AREWQE

-302 VNSITQ
+302 VNSIAQ

-342 VGRTGVI
+342 VGRTGVV
-349 TPVANLEPLQLAGT
+349 TPVANLEPVQLAGT

-407 AKDTVAFEFPKNC
+407 AKEAIAFEFPKNC
-420 PICDAPLIKDESE
+420 PICNSPLIKDETE

-460 DIEGLGIALVEQLVN
+460 DIEGLGTALVEQLVDN
-475 SGLVRDVGDLYN
+475 ELVRDVGDLYN
-487 LELDEL
+487 LKLEQL
-493 AGLERMAEKSAQ
+493 ADLERMAEKSAQ
-505 NVLAALKAS
+505 NVLKALETS

-525 LGIRHVGATVART
+525 LGIRHIGATVARV
-538 LSDNFRSID
+538 LSDNFHSIV
-547 RLRDTPPEEIAA
+547 RLRDTPPEEIEA

-566 IAESIHT
+566 IAESIYA
-573 YLNDNSN
+573 YLDDNSN

-608 KLRAAGINLESEAP
+608 KLHAAGINLESEAP
-622 AETGPKDLNGK
+622 ADTDPKPLDGK

-641 SRWGRQQF
+641 TRWGRQQA
-649 QDRIRTL
+649 QDLIRTL

-664 SGKTTLVIAGEKAGS
+664 SGKTDLVIAGENAGS
-679 KLAKAEQLGIEILDE
+679 KLAKAEQLGIDILNE

-701 IGEEDAS
+701 VSEENV

>member
-1 MNPTDHIAQLVEQL
+1 MTPTDRIAQLVEQL

-25 NDPAISDQAYDTLM
+25 NDPVISDREYDALM

-47 QHPDLVQPDSP
+47 QHPDLIQPDSP

-72 VQHEVPMLSL
+72 VQHDVPMLSL

-106 LQYIAELKIDGVA
+106 LQYVAELKIDGVA

-146 NVKTIRSIPI
+146 NVKTIKSIPI
-156 RLKACAESM
+156 RL
-165 SSNDSIG
+165 
-172 EGLFSN
+172 SN

-192 HNTFDAINFQR
+192 HNTFDAINVQR
-203 EKNEENP
+203 KKNEENP

-244 PAIQLPTHGENLS
+244 SAIQLPTHGENLS
-257 YLERLGLPVTENALC
+257 YLERLGLPVTEHVLC
-272 NNIDDIL
+272 DTIDDII
-279 TFARKWQE
+279 TQAREWQE
-287 KRPDLPYDIDGIVIK
+287 KRQKLEYDIDGIVIK
-302 VNSITQ
+302 VNSIAQ

-333 TVLKRITLQ
+333 TVLKHITLQ
-342 VGRTGVI
+342 IGRTGVV
-349 TPVANLEPLQLAGT
+349 TPVANLKPVQLAGT

-399 VRVVTAKR
+399 VRVVMAKR
-407 AKDTVAFEFPKNC
+407 AKDAVAFEFPKNC
-420 PICDAPLIKDESE
+420 PVCNAPLIKDETE

-442 CPAQLKG
+442 CPAQIKG

-460 DIEGLGIALVEQLVN
+460 DIEGLGTALVEQLVDRK
-475 SGLVRDVGDLYN
+475 LVRDVGDLYN
-487 LELDEL
+487 LKLEQL

-505 NVLAALKAS
+505 NVFDALEAS
-514 KQQPFHRVLFA
+514 KKQPFHRVLFA
-525 LGIRHVGATVART
+525 LGIRHIGATVARA
-538 LSDNFRSID
+538 LSDNFHSID
-547 RLRDTPPEEIAA
+547 RLRETPPEEIEA

-566 IAESIHT
+566 IAESIHA
-573 YLNDNSN
+573 YLDDNSN

-622 AETGPKDLNGK
+622 ADTGPKPLEGK

-641 SRWGRQQF
+641 TRWGRQQA
-649 QDRIRTL
+649 QDLIRAL

-664 SGKTTLVIAGEKAGS
+664 SGKTDLVIAGEKAGS
-679 KLAKAEQLGIEILDE
+679 KLAKAEQLGIDVLNE
-694 EEFFSKY
+694 EKFIEL
-701 IGEEDAS
+701 IGEENA

>member
-1 MNPTDHIAQLVEQL
+1 MKPTDRIAQLVEQL

-25 NDPAISDQAYDTLM
+25 NDPVISDRDYDALM
-39 RELSDLEA
+39 RELKDLEA
-47 QHPDLVQPDSP
+47 QHPDLIQPDSP

-106 LQYIAELKIDGVA
+106 LQYVAELKIDGVA

-146 NVKTIRSIPI
+146 NVKTIKSIPI
-156 RLKACAESM
+156 RLKACAEM
-165 SSNDSIG
+165 
-172 EGLFSN
+172 GLFSN

-192 HNTFDAINFQR
+192 HNTFDEINVQR

-229 VAERRLSFF
+229 VAARRLSFF

-244 PAIQLPTHGENLS
+244 RDIQLSTHDENLS
-257 YLERLGLPVTENALC
+257 YLERLGLPVNANRALC
-272 NNIDDIL
+272 ENIDDIL
-279 TFARKWQE
+279 TQAREWQE

-302 VNSITQ
+302 VNSIAQ

-342 VGRTGVI
+342 VGRTGVV
-349 TPVANLEPLQLAGT
+349 TPVANLEPVQLAGT

-399 VRVVTAKR
+399 VRVVTVKR
-407 AKDTVAFEFPKNC
+407 AKDAIAFEFPQNC
-420 PICDAPLIKDESE
+420 PVCESLLTKDESE

-460 DIEGLGIALVEQLVN
+460 DIEGLGTALVEQLVDN
-475 SGLVRDVGDLYN
+475 ELVRDVGDLYTLK
-487 LELDEL
+487 LEQL
-493 AGLERMAEKSAQ
+493 ADLERMAEKSAQ
-505 NVLAALKAS
+505 NVLDALEAS

-525 LGIRHVGATVART
+525 LGIRHIGATVARV
-538 LSDNFRSID
+538 LSDNFHSID
-547 RLRDTPPEEIAA
+547 RLRDTPPEEIEA

-573 YLNDNSN
+573 YLNIESN
-580 WDWMGWVFNPSPNIY
+580 WAIVE
-595 AHIDKGGDWNLIK
+595 
-608 KLRAAGINLESEAP
+608 KLRAADISLESEAP
-622 AETGPKDLNGK
+622 ADTGPKLLHDK

-641 SRWGRQQF
+641 SHWGRQQI

-664 SGKTTLVIAGEKAGS
+664 SSKTDLVIAGKNAGS
-679 KLAKAEQLGIEILDE
+679 KLEKARQMGIDILKE
-694 EEFFSKY
+694 EEFVQL
-701 IGEEDAS
+701 IGEENA

>member
-1 MNPTDHIAQLVEQL
+1 MNPTDRIAQLVEQL

-25 NDPAISDQAYDTLM
+25 NDPVISDRAYDDLM

-47 QHPDLVQPDSP
+47 RHPDLIRPDSP
-58 TQRVTSDLTREFPT
+58 TQRVTSDLTLQFPT
-72 VQHEVPMLSL
+72 VQHDIPMLSL

-106 LQYIAELKIDGVA
+106 LQYVAELKIDGVA

-146 NVKTIRSIPI
+146 NVKTIKSIPI
-156 RLKACAESM
+156 RLKACVDM
-165 SSNDSIG
+165 
-172 EGLFSN
+172 GLFSN
-178 PVPYCEIRGEVYLD
+178 LIPYCEIRGEVYLD
-192 HNTFDAINFQR
+192 HNTFDAINVQR

-244 PAIQLPTHGENLS
+244 PTIQLPTHGENLS
-257 YLERLGLPVTENALC
+257 YLERLGLPVTEHVLC
-272 NNIDDIL
+272 ENIDDIIAQ
-279 TFARKWQE
+279 TREWQE
-287 KRPDLPYDIDGIVIK
+287 ERQKLEYDIDGIVIK
-302 VNSITQ
+302 VNSIAQ

-342 VGRTGVI
+342 VGRTGVV
-349 TPVANLEPLQLAGT
+349 TPVANLEPVQLAGT

-407 AKDTVAFEFPKNC
+407 AKDAVAFAFPENC
-420 PICDAPLIKDESE
+420 PVCDALLSKDETE

-460 DIEGLGIALVEQLVN
+460 DIEGLGTALVEQLVDN
-475 SGLVRDVGDLYN
+475 KLVRDVGDLYN
-487 LELDEL
+487 LKLDEL
-493 AGLERMAEKSAQ
+493 ADLERMAEKSAQ
-505 NVLAALKAS
+505 NVLDALEKS

-525 LGIRHVGATVART
+525 LGIRHIGATVART
-538 LSDNFRSID
+538 LSDNFYSID
-547 RLRDTPPEEIAA
+547 RLCETPPEEIEA

-566 IAESIHT
+566 IAESIHA
-573 YLNDNSN
+573 YLNIDSN
-580 WDWMGWVFNPSPNIY
+580 WAIVE
-595 AHIDKGGDWNLIK
+595 
-608 KLRAAGINLESEAP
+608 KLRAAGINLKSEAP
-622 AETGPKDLNGK
+622 ADTGPKPLEDK

-641 SRWGRQQF
+641 TRWGRQQA
-649 QDRIRTL
+649 QDLIRAL

-664 SGKTTLVIAGEKAGS
+664 SGKTDLVIAGEKAGS
-679 KLAKAEQLGIEILDE
+679 KRTKAEQLGIDILDE
-694 EEFFSKY
+694 EAFVKL
-701 IGEEDAS
+701 IGEENT